1 MTEASSDVNWPSWAG
16 HHKSRKRVKDQ
27 GEVFTQPK
35 EVQAM
40 LDLIPAA
47 FLEIGARFFEPAAGD
62 GNFLV
67 AILKRKI
74 SSITPERS
82 LCSQEDWEF
91 ALLRCL
97 SSIYAVDID
106 EENVREARYRMLE
119 LTTASTWQP
128 NVGFSDDFLAAAI
141 TLIET
146 NIVRGDTLNS
156 AQEIMFIEYT
166 PIEGHQFDREVFFLE
181 RPELDLFY
189 SPPPP
194 LERIHYTALGRQGLK
209 IL

>member
-1 MTEASSDVNWPSWAG
+1 
-16 HHKSRKRVKDQ
+16 
-27 GEVFTQPK
+27 
-35 EVQAM
+35 M

-47 FLEIGARFFEPAAGD
+47 FLEIGTRFFEPAAGD
-62 GNFLV
+62 GNFIV

-74 SSITPERS
+74 SSITPERNG
-82 LCSQEDWEF
+82 CSREDWEF
-91 ALLRCL
+91 ELLRCL

-119 LTTASTWQP
+119 LTTASRWQP
-128 NVGFSDDFLAAAI
+128 TVDFSDDFLAAAI
-141 TLIET
+141 MLIET

-166 PIEGHQFDREVFFLE
+166 PVEGHQFDREVFFLE

-194 LERIHYTALGRQGLK
+194 LERIHYTALGRQGLR